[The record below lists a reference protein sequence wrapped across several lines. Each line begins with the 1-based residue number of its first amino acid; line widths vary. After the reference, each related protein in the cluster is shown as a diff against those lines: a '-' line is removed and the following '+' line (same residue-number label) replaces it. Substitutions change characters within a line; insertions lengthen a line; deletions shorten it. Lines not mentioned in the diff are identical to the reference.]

1 MQPSPVLL
9 NDTINIFLLLQF
21 PSFCFFKSIL
31 QHVGI
36 IIANANNKKLH
47 LPKIIKPMFDILL
60 QIDTL
65 SKATEATANAKESV
79 IGLLLKGGPLMIPLF
94 VLFAIALFVF
104 IERLLVVRKVSKIAE
119 NFMSMIR
126 DNIVTGNV
134 AAARSLSKN
143 TDNPVARMIDKGIQR
158 IGKPIDAIEKSMDN
172 VGKLEMYKM
181 EKNLSILAVIA
192 RIAPLFGFVGTI
204 VGLVLLL
211 KDFATISNP
220 SVSQI
225 ADAMY
230 VKLITSASGLIIG
243 MLAYLGYSFLDTQI
257 NRTANRMEAASS
269 EFIDI
274 LQEPTR

>member
-1 MQPSPVLL
+1 
-9 NDTINIFLLLQF
+9 
-21 PSFCFFKSIL
+21 
-31 QHVGI
+31 
-36 IIANANNKKLH
+36 
-47 LPKIIKPMFDILL
+47 MFDILL
-60 QIDTL
+60 QADTL
-65 SKATEATANAKESV
+65 SRAAATDAKVESAWS
-79 IGLLLKGGPLMIPLF
+79 LLTKGGPLMIPLGI
-94 VLFAIALFVF
+94 LFALAVFVF
-104 IERLLVVRKVSKIAE
+104 IERLLVVRKVSKME
-119 NFMSMIR
+119 DNFMSIIR
-126 DNIVTGNV
+126 DNIVNSNV
-134 AAARSLSKN
+134 SAARSLARN

-172 VGKLEMYKM
+172 VGKLELYKM

-211 KDFATISNP
+211 KEFAAISNP

-243 MLAYLGYSFLDTQI
+243 MLAYLGYSYLYTQI
-257 NRTANRMEAASS
+257 NRTAHRMESASS

-274 LQEPTR
+274 LQEPTK

>member
-1 MQPSPVLL
+1 
-9 NDTINIFLLLQF
+9 
-21 PSFCFFKSIL
+21 
-31 QHVGI
+31 
-36 IIANANNKKLH
+36 
-47 LPKIIKPMFDILL
+47 MFDILL
-60 QIDTL
+60 QVDSLGTV
-65 SKATEATANAKESV
+65 ANTTVEVESV
-79 IGLLLKGGPLMIPLF
+79 WSLLGKGGPLMIPLGI
-94 VLFAIALFVF
+94 LFALAVFFF
-104 IERLLVVRKVSKIAE
+104 IERLLVVRKVGQIDD
-119 NFMSMIR
+119 NFMRIIR
-126 DNIVTGNV
+126 DHIITGNV
-134 AAARSLSKN
+134 TAARSLAKN

-181 EKNLSILAVIA
+181 EKNLAILSVIS

-211 KDFATISNP
+211 KEFATISNP

-230 VKLITSASGLIIG
+230 IKLITSASGLIIG

-257 NRTANRMEAASS
+257 NRTANRMESASS
-269 EFIDI
+269 DFIDI

>member
-1 MQPSPVLL
+1 
-9 NDTINIFLLLQF
+9 
-21 PSFCFFKSIL
+21 
-31 QHVGI
+31 
-36 IIANANNKKLH
+36 
-47 LPKIIKPMFDILL
+47 MFDILL

>member
-1 MQPSPVLL
+1 M
-9 NDTINIFLLLQF
+9 
-21 PSFCFFKSIL
+21 
-31 QHVGI
+31 
-36 IIANANNKKLH
+36 
-47 LPKIIKPMFDILL
+47 PKIIKPMFDILL
-60 QIDTL
+60 QVDTL
-65 SKATEATANAKESV
+65 SKATEATAAVKESV
-79 IGLLLKGGPLMIPLF
+79 WSLLLKGGPLMIPLF
-94 VLFAIALFVF
+94 ILFGIAVFVF
-104 IERLLVVRKVSKIAE
+104 IERLIVVRKVSKIAD

-143 TDNPVARMIDKGIQR
+143 TDNPIARMIDKGIQR

-181 EKNLSILAVIA
+181 ERNLTILSVIS

-220 SVSQI
+220 SVGQI

-243 MLAYLGYSFLDTQI
+243 MLAYLGYSYLDTQI